1 MDVIADYEFLTLI
14 GKDDVL
20 RANVQEADSKKT

>member
-14 GKDDVL
+14 GKEDVL
-20 RANVQEADSKKT
+20 KANVKEAKSKKV